1 MSHLVQ
7 SLALVLGCAALGY
20 SASLGSVQ
28 LAMCGLIL
36 AIVAMVEAFTLRSLL
51 ASLARSNAAA
61 MTYRD
66 ALDDANERLRLSA
79 EANAAMRDRLAQ
91 ATGRGRR

>member
-20 SASLGSVQ
+20 SALLGSVQ
-28 LAMCGLIL
+28 LAMCGLL
-36 AIVAMVEAFTLRSLL
+36 LVIVAMVEAFTLRSLL

-91 ATGRGRR
+91 ATGRDRR